1 MRKDLS
7 LSEDQAWILIADAF
21 KAQWT
26 DNVKEVVSDSHGFMK
41 GVPNNWTKYF
51 QPLDLSTNRSSKSHL
66 RKSAQTWYSKQIQQ
80 QILSG
85 KLPHEIKVDTRISVI
100 KPLHAKWVVQFYD
113 YIRSHPDIVING
125 WKKSKIPEVHSEQI
139 VNLDPFA

>member
-1 MRKDLS
+1 MRTDLL

-26 DNVKEVVSDSHGFMK
+26 DNVKEIVSDTHEFMK
-41 GVPNNWTKYF
+41 GVPNSWTKYF
-51 QPLDLSTNRSSKSHL
+51 KPLDLSTNRSSKSHL

-85 KLPHEIKVDTRISVI
+85 KHPHEIKVDMRISVI
-100 KPLHAKWVVQFYD
+100 KPLHAKWIVQFYD
-113 YIRSHPDIVING
+113 YIRGHPEIVING
-125 WKKSKIPEVHSEQI
+125 WKKSIIPEVLSQQN